1 MKRGKETQL
10 SPFNLSSCPKR
21 HSPSSFFSPFT
32 VKAGLLPPSHA
43 VEKIPLIMKQA
54 FHIGMPLNANKR
66 DPIASIM
73 LTPSKLSPL
82 DYVILWRLL
91 NINMSMPT
99 TTLLEAHHF
108 SLLFISW
115 LLKSR
120 WGKNDGHRH
129 HRFST
134 MVPSESSRRPM
145 ISRWEHAYTP
155 SGPCDFITEVTMN
168 YTNFAFNH
176 GTMPLVR
183 YNFARS
189 AIIAA
194 PVLTGTCYEGDIF
207 WPCMTFL

>member
-73 LTPSKLSPL
+73 PTPSKLSPL
-82 DYVILWRLL
+82 DYVIPWGLL

-99 TTLLEAHHF
+99 TTLLEAHNF

-120 WGKNDGHRH
+120 WGKTDGHRH

-134 MVPSESSRRPM
+134 FGELETPHD
-145 ISRWEHAYTP
+145 ISLR
-155 SGPCDFITEVTMN
+155 
-168 YTNFAFNH
+168 
-176 GTMPLVR
+176 
-183 YNFARS
+183 
-189 AIIAA
+189 
-194 PVLTGTCYEGDIF
+194 TCIYPF
-207 WPCMTFL
+207 WPTWLYYWGDDELYQLRLQPRNHATGPL